1 MKLDEI
7 VVRLADYTRN
17 NDNKSFDE
25 FALNLE
31 NYDLLKLREFGFAL
45 EQFAAN
51 ELIKKR
57 W

>member
-31 NYDLLKLREFGFAL
+31 NDDLLKLKEFGFVL

-51 ELIKKR
+51 ELIKR
-57 W
+57 R